1 MSRFIVIILLS
12 SSLSIFGQERLKMT
26 IGAEKAVPIMGYN
39 APLTHS
45 PGWENNQFCEAV
57 KSLHPTLLRFP
68 GGSNSFY
75 WDWEK
80 GRTKILKN

>member
-45 PGWENNQFCEAV
+45 PAGKNNQFCEAV
-57 KSLHPTLLRFP
+57 KSLHPTLLRYP

-75 WDWEK
+75 WD
-80 GRTKILKN
+80 